1 MPARRKH
8 PGAAGAEGARRTA
21 LLLSGTGRYSDP
33 WHPFADTS
41 RHLSTLA
48 GEEGL
53 DVSQPEDVDGALS
66 ECAAGPLPDLVIA
79 NLGQPVDGAPS
90 PARGAARRGIDRL
103 LRHRPLLAVHSAA
116 SSFPDSAVWTR
127 AVGARWIDGRSWH
140 PERGSLTATA
150 ASSDSPIGQL
160 ASFTTVDERYLDLQK
175 EARKRVVLF
184 THDDDDGR
192 AHPSIWLRSRRG
204 VRSAYVAY
212 GHDGESYASPEHAD
226 VMRRLLRWLLAAR

>member
-1 MPARRKH
+1 MPWRREH
-8 PGAAGAEGARRTA
+8 PEGERRSA
-21 LLLSGTGRYSDP
+21 LLLSGTGRYADP
-33 WHPFADTS
+33 WHPFAETS
-41 RHLSTLA
+41 RRLSTLA
-48 GEEGL
+48 GEVGL

-66 ECAAGPLPDLVIA
+66 ACATGALPDLVIA

-90 PARGAARRGIDRL
+90 PSRGAARGLDRL
-103 LRHRPLLAVHSAA
+103 LRRRPLLAVHSAA
-116 SSFPDSAVWTR
+116 SSFPDSAAWTR

-140 PERGSLTATA
+140 PERGRLSATA
-150 ASSDSPIGQL
+150 ASADSPIGHL

-184 THDDDDGR
+184 THDDDDRR

-212 GHDGESYASPEHAD
+212 GHDGESYDSPEHGD
-226 VMRRLLRWLLAAR
+226 VMRRVLRWLLDAR